1 MSRNVCTNRSS
12 IFLMSLEKKP
22 IAVRPLLV
30 SEFAGANAGAA
41 FGVTGPLVERGRACA
56 VPPRAE
62 LTAAARL
69 FRSPPRGALRD
80 DLACPAGVAIQIHRC
95 HLGPLE
101 LFCSFFLAGRRFHS
115 VCFLFSFCMH
125 SCTIT
130 PSVQHVCMHTVSPQL
145 HGTSHASPRLLRR
158 GGDAEVR
165 LVSLLRRNSNHPRSE
180 GCRGGRRPEVCLG

>member
-62 LTAAARL
+62 LTAAVRL
-69 FRSPPRGALRD
+69 FRSAPRGALRD
-80 DLACPAGVAIQIHRC
+80 NLACPAGVAIQNPPIQPRSIGTF
-95 HLGPLE
+95 LLV
-101 LFCSFFLAGRRFHS
+101 LFGW
-115 VCFLFSFCMH
+115 
-125 SCTIT
+125 
-130 PSVQHVCMHTVSPQL
+130 SP
-145 HGTSHASPRLLRR
+145 
-158 GGDAEVR
+158 
-165 LVSLLRRNSNHPRSE
+165 VSLR
-180 GCRGGRRPEVCLG
+180 